1 MGFVSVFFFTLQ
13 FIIEEI
19 FFKTEII
26 WDINAVA
33 ELGSV
38 VIESFESH
46 YENPGHYSK
55 LCVR

>member
-1 MGFVSVFFFTLQ
+1 MVFVPVFFFTLQ
-13 FIIEEI
+13 FLIEKI
-19 FFKTEII
+19 FFETERI

-55 LCVR
+55 

>member
-1 MGFVSVFFFTLQ
+1 MMGFVSVFFFTLQ

-55 LCVR
+55 